1 MFGYY
6 LKLRCRQLGR
16 LLVSIGLLRCL
27 FLLLLVAVA
36 CAVLVKVD
44 DVWIVPAVVCM
55 GLLLYHNERK
65 DKQFL
70 MQHVGHLTRFLRK
83 EYLLIGFPFLLLEG
97 WKGNGIG
104 AVVILLACMLIP
116 GLKPVRRKSLVVPLP
131 FLYRGGME
139 YLRLFRRYGWVY
151 FLLLIVAVVGV
162 WHGNVRVAKVSL
174 LVWGVVQTAA
184 FAYVPRLED
193 LVHFRNY
200 GKLEQYICLSALWN
214 GTVTS
219 VLLMAVILAASPVWK
234 EVIFV
239 LSAWMGGVLAL
250 WNIGLFRYVCRSTWG
265 IVLYQMIV
273 VIPLFLYAC
282 VVPLLFVPFIVLDV
296 MLSLVVKNKLKQIWK

>member
-70 MQHVGHLTRFLRK
+70 MQHVGHLTRFVRK

-139 YLRLFRRYGWVY
+139 YLRLFRRYGW
-151 FLLLIVAVVGV
+151 
-162 WHGNVRVAKVSL
+162 
-174 LVWGVVQTAA
+174 
-184 FAYVPRLED
+184 
-193 LVHFRNY
+193 
-200 GKLEQYICLSALWN
+200 YISYC
-214 GTVTS
+214 
-219 VLLMAVILAASPVWK
+219 
-234 EVIFV
+234 
-239 LSAWMGGVLAL
+239 
-250 WNIGLFRYVCRSTWG
+250 
-265 IVLYQMIV
+265 
-273 VIPLFLYAC
+273 
-282 VVPLLFVPFIVLDV
+282 
-296 MLSLVVKNKLKQIWK
+296 